1 MTLSPQVLGQNKM
14 HVFEIMPLIQTIGLF
29 GVMVFIFA
37 ESGLFF
43 GFFLPG
49 DSLLFT
55 AGVLAGAGYFSI
67 AALFIGSFVMAVLGD
82 TFGYYFG
89 KKIGPKIFSKENS
102 LLWNKKHIEKTKNF
116 FSKHGNKAVTL
127 ARFVPIVRTFTPILA
142 GVGNMKYGTFI
153 LWNILGGL
161 LWTATMIFSG
171 YFLGSRFN
179 NIDSYILPIILIIIL
194 VSLIPVLVEFFKKS
208 EK

>member
-1 MTLSPQVLGQNKM
+1 M